1 MSEFLYNLKVGQ
13 IFLLETWN
21 PKVLLKKKRN
31 PLHKTFRCKNKTN
44 TIKKK
49 TLCQKTKGKLGENV
63 QLKLRQRA
71 NNPKF

>member
-21 PKVLLKKKRN
+21 TKVLLKKKRN

-44 TIKKK
+44 TIKKNPLSK
-49 TLCQKTKGKLGENV
+49 DKGQTGGKC
-63 QLKLRQRA
+63 A
-71 NNPKF
+71 T

>member
-21 PKVLLKKKRN
+21 PKVLLKKKKRN
-31 PLHKTFRCKNKTN
+31 LLHKTFRCKNKTN
-44 TIKKK
+44 TIKK
-49 TLCQKTKGKLGENV
+49 TLCQKTKGKLGENA